1 MLNVAYGIFTLSY
14 GEGDAAGEMGSD
26 EYVDVWVYDRDT
38 DWCYGCTRAGTL
50 AEAMTLARAY
60 VDKVLHPV
68 PVYYPR
74 GEAY

>member
-1 MLNVAYGIFTLSY
+1 MLNVAYGIFTLAY

-26 EYVDVWVYDRDT
+26 EYVDVWVYEGDR
-38 DWCYGCTRAGTL
+38 CYGCTRGQTWE
-50 AEAMTLARAY
+50 EAMTLARAY